1 MPRVRCADRRE
12 LAVLG
17 LVVLGWGLLVSPLL
31 HRETHA
37 HGATHSHGAP
47 SKQAPVERHGAGS
60 LEHGS
65 FALAAAPALPPVVV
79 VQLALAVTPVVAPEA
94 PWRAPARRV
103 EQSQAP

>member
-1 MPRVRCADRRE
+1 M
-12 LAVLG
+12 LG
-17 LVVLGWGLLVSPLL
+17 LVVLGWGLLVAPLL

-47 SKQAPVERHGAGS
+47 SKQPSKQAPVDQHGAGS

-65 FALAAAPALPPVVV
+65 FALAGAPALPIAVV
-79 VQLALAVTPVVAPEA
+79 VQLASTVTPALAPEA